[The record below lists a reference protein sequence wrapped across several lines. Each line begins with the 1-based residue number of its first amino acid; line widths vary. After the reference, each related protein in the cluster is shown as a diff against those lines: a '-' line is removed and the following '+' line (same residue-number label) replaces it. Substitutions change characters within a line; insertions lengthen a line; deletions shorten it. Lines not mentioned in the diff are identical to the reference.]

1 MLKQLPMKIKR
12 NIALSDSGFVFDP
25 STGDSYS
32 TNPIGLEI
40 IKMLKEE
47 KTPQEIKAAIVK
59 LYMIDEV
66 SFEKD
71 YFDFVEMLSKI
82 KLTEN
87 DEKKKD

>member
-1 MLKQLPMKIKR
+1 MKIKR

-59 LYMIDEV
+59 QYMIDEV

-82 KLTEN
+82 KLTES